1 MDGFEITL
9 DNSESMNISA
19 YLKHPELSRQHRI
32 HVWSENEYCLSVSF
46 PCQSGRYDDLQIR
59 VTPEG
64 IKIRSPHEIK
74 VETGN
79 NGQQAKLNIT

>member
-9 DNSESMNISA
+9 DNSESMNIGA
-19 YLKHPELSRQHRI
+19 YLKYPESSRQHRI
-32 HVWSENEYCLSVSF
+32 HVWLENENCLSVSF
-46 PCQSGRYDDLQIR
+46 PCRSGRYDDLQIS
-59 VTPEG
+59 VTPGG

-79 NGQQAKLNIT
+79 NGQQAKVDIT